1 MKLKLH
7 TRGGNTITV
16 QGDRTL
22 YDELVEILLSG
33 RRPTWVKT
41 PSGTINLSEIIAIT
55 KEK

>member
-22 YDELVEILLSG
+22 YDNWLRFSYLADDLPG
-33 RRPTWVKT
+33 
-41 PSGTINLSEIIAIT
+41 
-55 KEK
+55 